1 MAAWAPYARYCRLEP
16 SYLMYNRIRK
26 IDRSE
31 MKTMDEKA
39 LAAAY
44 RQVSRAYAE
53 LAVALEGNEPGDDK
67 VAREIAVM
75 LEFDRPAS
83 RGLNRAEAS
92 LAFRRHGFSPRAM
105 GSWIRHGYVTR
116 DGDRRY
122 MSEKGREWV
131 ANHQAVAS

>member
-1 MAAWAPYARYCRLEP
+1 
-16 SYLMYNRIRK
+16 
-26 IDRSE
+26 

-122 MSEKGREWV
+122 MSDKGREWV
-131 ANHQAVAS
+131 ANHQAVTS